1 MFSHGFGH
9 LSGWGQD
16 VFKSAVAVLASALP
30 SDGAEPQNRFPETL
44 GLGPML
50 MINLLPC
57 YLQELK
63 THLF

>member
-1 MFSHGFGH
+1 

-16 VFKSAVAVLASALP
+16 VVFKSAVAVLASALP

-50 MINLLPC
+50 MTNLLIL
-57 YLQELK
+57 YLRQFPDTLSSMV
-63 THLF
+63 